1 MSQGKQCNTPMKIF
15 TRLSLPLLLVG
26 ALAVP
31 GAAQE
36 EIQKDLRPFNKVIA
50 SPKVHLILEEG
61 DHESIRLVYQGV
73 SADKIN
79 ISEHGRTL
87 HIYLDDAQIT
97 EKMERLNRRHKHS
110 YYRDATITAYV
121 TYRSLRHVEIRGNQE
136 LTCKSPLHA
145 DKFVLKAYGE
155 NEIRFASIETKY
167 LRTSLYGQND
177 LKVRG
182 GIAEFQKYR
191 LFGENKIDTQP
202 LRSYSTTTNIYG
214 ESRVK
219 VSAQDELRINSFGE
233 ARVTYD
239 GNAEVSKG
247 LMFGHTE
254 IHHLKY

>member
-1 MSQGKQCNTPMKIF
+1 MKIF
-15 TRLSLPLLLVG
+15 TRLSLPLLLVS
-26 ALAVP
+26 ALALP

-36 EIQKDLRPFNKVIA
+36 EVKEIQKDLRPFNKVIA
-50 SPKVHLILEEG
+50 SPKVNLILEEG

-79 ISEHGRTL
+79 IREHGRTL

-97 EKMERLNRRHKHS
+97 EKMERLNRRHKRA
-110 YYRDATITAYV
+110 YYRDATLTAYV
-121 TYRSLRHVEIRGNQE
+121 TYRSLRHVEVRGAQE
-136 LTCKSPLHA
+136 LTCKSPLKA
-145 DKFVLKAYGE
+145 DKFVLKGYGQ

-167 LRTSLYGQND
+167 LRTSLYGEND

-191 LFGENKIDTQP
+191 LFGDNKIDTQP
-202 LRSYSTTTNIYG
+202 LRSYSTVTNIYG
-214 ESRVK
+214 ESKVK

-233 ARVTYD
+233 ARVAYD